1 MTPERKAIIGHPL
14 TLKERVDIHA
24 VEIAIIAKRVQQLEN
39 DQADIM
45 AAFEAD
51 RLPVPM
57 RSDLSALSH
66 LRNAKGWDTPA

>member
-1 MTPERKAIIGHPL
+1 MTPERKAIIGQPL

-51 RLPVPM
+51 RLPV
-57 RSDLSALSH
+57 RDLVRTPP
-66 LRNAKGWDTPA
+66 RNAKGWDTPA